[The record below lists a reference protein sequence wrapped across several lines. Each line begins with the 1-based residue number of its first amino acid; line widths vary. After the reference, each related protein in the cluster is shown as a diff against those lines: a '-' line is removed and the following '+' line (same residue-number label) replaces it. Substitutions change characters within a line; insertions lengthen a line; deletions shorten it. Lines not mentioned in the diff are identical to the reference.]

1 MKKILFSVV
10 FFITGVWAVAQ
21 IPPGYYD
28 SAYYLS
34 GESLRVALHNI
45 IKNHTAISYTQL
57 WNAFQNTDKKPN
69 NKVWDIYSDIPGG
82 TPPYEFT
89 FVSDQC
95 GSYSSEGDCYNREHS
110 FPQNWFNDTSPVYS
124 DLFQLYPTDG
134 YVNNKRGNLPYGDV
148 GSASWTSQNGSKT
161 GSCSNSGYSNTVFEP
176 IDAFKGD
183 LARSYFYIAVRY
195 YGEAGNW
202 PGSDMTIGAEPKP
215 WAISMLLTWHA
226 NDTVSQKEIDRNNA
240 IYNIQHNR
248 NPFIDH
254 PEWVWNIWGPNVGVQ
269 EHADV
274 FEVSVY
280 PNPAAEYVYVSS
292 MSGQIADRIEI
303 YSLTSAL
310 VMIVNNPVAG
320 QSINVSNLPEGFY
333 TMVIHSRGKVSH
345 NKISIIH

>member
-10 FFITGVWAVAQ
+10 LFLTGVCAVAQ

-28 SAYYLS
+28 PAYYLS
-34 GESLRVALHNI
+34 GDSLRLALHNI
-45 IKNHTAISYTQL
+45 IKNHTTISYTQL
-57 WNAFQNTDKKPN
+57 WNAFQSTDKKPN
-69 NKVWDIYSDIPGG
+69 DKVWDIYSDIPGG

-89 FVSDQC
+89 FNSDQC

-110 FPQNWFNDTSPVYS
+110 FPQQWFDDSSPVYT

-148 GSASWTSQNGSKT
+148 GSANWTSQNGSKT
-161 GSCSNSGYSNTVFEP
+161 GNCSNSGYSDKVFEP

-183 LARSYFYIAVRY
+183 LARSYLYIAVRY

-215 WAISMLLTWHA
+215 WAITMLLNWHA

-254 PEWVWNIWGPNVGVQ
+254 PEWVWNIWGPNVGMQ
-269 EHADV
+269 EYPDI

-280 PNPAAEYVYVSS
+280 PNPATEYVNVISEG
-292 MSGQIADRIEI
+292 GQLVDRIEI

-310 VMIVNNPVAG
+310 VESVHNLSDKN
-320 QSINVSNLPEGFY
+320 SIDVSGFPEGFY
-333 TMVIHSRGKVSH
+333 TLVVYSGNVVSRKKVAVIH
-345 NKISIIH
+345 